1 MISAASGEEGLMD
14 DRLEA
19 FAQKAGEAFVA
30 AGRAATPEQR
40 RRHRACAEGYQ
51 DKVSKLRL
59 HAGAH
64 PPDRSSPDHH
74 D

>member
-1 MISAASGEEGLMD
+1 MISAPAGEEGLMD

-40 RRHRACAEGYQ
+40 MRHRACAGGYQ
-51 DKVSKLRL
+51 HKVSKLRL
-59 HAGAH
+59 LAGAN
-64 PPDRSSPDHH
+64 SPDPGSLDHH
-74 D
+74 A